1 MKNEIML
8 KDIYFNF
15 KAFNINSLEGSL
27 MKVRNGFLIVVDV
40 TNFEMIELLRYIAMK
55 NTKD

>member
-15 KAFNINSLEGSL
+15 KAFNINSLVGSL

-40 TNFEMIELLRYIAMK
+40 TNFEMIELLRYIAVK
-55 NTKD
+55 NTRD